1 MKTSAIAIAIAALGI
16 SAGASHAACT
26 PGGFVS
32 YDGTT
37 VVVDTTGCNL
47 VAVDSVT
54 GQGTLLSAGRL
65 AVGDG
70 TFTTSIEPG
79 MIRSNNG
86 ADHNTILTP
95 DGVAVYD
102 NGSIAVVTSSGV
114 GVSNSAGT
122 TSMGGGGVI
131 TQDAGGNTTVIA
143 PQGIATTGVVL
154 ANGVAAN
161 VVEAGVLATQDSA
174 GTVYG
179 NVGDTLSQHGSQL
192 NALNGRV
199 DEAFE
204 GVAMALAMESPQV
217 DPGKRFGI
225 SLNYGN
231 FEGEGA
237 FAAAAKLRFDE
248 NFAGTAGV
256 GYGQSGTVG
265 FRAGVQAQW

>member
-1 MKTSAIAIAIAALGI
+1 MKITTLKVAVAIAAFGL
-16 SAGASHAACT
+16 SAAAAEAACT

-54 GQGTLLSAGRL
+54 GQGTLLSAGKI

-79 MIRSNNG
+79 MIHSTDGTN
-86 ADHNTILTP
+86 HTIMTP
-95 DGVAVYD
+95 EGVATTGSFFAVSGTSATLVTP
-102 NGSIAVVTSSGV
+102 NGIVTQDSSGNATV
-114 GVSNSAGT
+114 VAP
-122 TSMGGGGVI
+122 GGV
-131 TQDAGGNTTVIA
+131 
-143 PQGIATTGVVL
+143 ATTGVVV

-161 VVEAGVLATQDSA
+161 VVAAGVLTTQDSD

-179 NVGDTLSQHGSQL
+179 NVGDTLSSHEGRI
-192 NALNGRV
+192 NALDGRV
-199 DEAFE
+199 DQSFE